1 MAARRTKR
9 KAMPKLTVRDLQQ
22 RAKTARITLTDDE
35 IEPTLML
42 MNNTLEAMAALD
54 STSERTRE
62 PAVIFRP

>member
-1 MAARRTKR
+1 MAARRTRRAK
-9 KAMPKLTVRDLQQ
+9 MPKLTARDLKD
-22 RAKTARITLTDDE
+22 RAKVAGITLDDDE